1 MINCSDE
8 LITIL
13 QSGNFE
19 TTCKIEI
26 LDSNEI
32 LLEEIPTNYII
43 DGSISV
49 DADRDIRRS
58 FSLTIDNPD
67 NYYTPGA
74 DNLIWLDKKIKL
86 YKGIKLSDGTF
97 EYIPQGVYIF
107 TNPKAISKSAQQQ
120 VTLNGNDKMAGW
132 GKRINNLTIAAGTNI
147 SDAIMIVLDEVESRF
162 NFDDCTEVTPYS
174 LTYQPGTE
182 NKKIVKELVDF
193 ITWSVGYNVYGE
205 LRLKPHPSNIDQVA
219 SVWTYQSENYTLYAG
234 SEMEI
239 DDSELYNHILTIG
252 ASSQNATVSA
262 EASDI
267 DVNSPTSI
275 ANIGDRLYMHNN
287 GSADSLITTVA
298 LAQARSD
305 YELRKR
311 LQIIEK
317 QTMSILCNFLHEEND
332 IITLIDPYINA
343 NDKYELLKFNIPL
356 KMDMTTAEVWRV
368 RSFS

>member
-8 LITIL
+8 LISML

-26 LDSNEI
+26 LDSNEN
-32 LLEEIPTNYII
+32 LLEEITENLII
-43 DGSISV
+43 EGSISV

-86 YKGIKLSDGTF
+86 YKGLKLSNGTF
-97 EYIPQGVYIF
+97 EYIPQGIYIF
-107 TNPKAISKSAQQQ
+107 TNPKAISKSALTQ

-132 GKRINNLTIAAGTNI
+132 GKRVNNLTIEAGINI
-147 SDAIMIVLDEVESRF
+147 ADAIMIILDGIESKF
-162 NFDDCTEVTPYS
+162 NFDDCDEVTPYS

-182 NKKIVKELVDF
+182 NKKIVKELTDF
-193 ITWSVGYNVYGE
+193 ITWSVGYNVHGE
-205 LRLKPHPSNIDQVA
+205 LRFKAHPTNIDQVA
-219 SVWTYQSENYTLYAG
+219 SVWTYQAEDYTLYAG
-234 SEMEI
+234 TEMEI
-239 DDSELYNHILTIG
+239 DDTELYNHILTIG

-262 EASDI
+262 EAKDENP
-267 DVNSPTSI
+267 NSPVSI
-275 ANIGDRLYMHNN
+275 QNIGDRLYIHNN
-287 GSADSLITTVA
+287 GSPDSLITTVE

-305 YELRKR
+305 YELRKKM
-311 LQIIEK
+311 QVIEK
-317 QTMSILCNFLHEEND
+317 QKISILCNFLHEEGD
-332 IITLIDPYINA
+332 VITLIDPNINV
-343 NDKYELLKFNIPL
+343 NDRYELLKFNIPL
-356 KMDMTTAEVWRV
+356 KMDIVTAEAWRV